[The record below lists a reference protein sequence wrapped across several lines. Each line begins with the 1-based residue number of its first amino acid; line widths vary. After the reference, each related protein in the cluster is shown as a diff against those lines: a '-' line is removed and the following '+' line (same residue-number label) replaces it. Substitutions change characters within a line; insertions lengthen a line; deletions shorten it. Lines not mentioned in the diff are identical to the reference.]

1 MNIAQAQAVTA
12 GTFHSLASAQLH
24 HFWRKENSQNLQL
37 LSSKVRLLS
46 EINLRFGKNRNTK
59 VALAD
64 LALEIE
70 WAKSRMVAPQDYEQ
84 KASANS
90 RKPPISLMEMAEIYK
105 RYETEK
111 QRRKL
116 IDFEDLLKYCAD
128 AIEQDTYFAQTQHWK
143 WRHFFVDEFQDVN
156 PAQFRLLKAWLGT
169 RKDICVVGDPNQA
182 IYSWNGADPNLIIN
196 FKDYFPT
203 AEIISLDDNYR
214 SSPQIL
220 KVANTILGSNTHHVG
235 KGLLAHNIDGPIPL
249 VRVYLSDLTEA
260 SAIASQL
267 KDCHSQS
274 IAWSHMAVLTRTN
287 AQLVL
292 LEQALQNSQIPF
304 KLNKGNSFLE
314 QREVKLAMAEL
325 RKGCLTQSFAAATKD
340 LELKILEPEEND
352 VGSGGDN
359 DRTAHYQ
366 NFMRLI
372 KEYLHLDQA
381 PSYNGFNTWLYTLLL
396 PNDSQ
401 GKGVELTTFHKA
413 KGLQWPVVFIAGL
426 EKGFV
431 PIGNS
436 NDPALLKEEQRL
448 LYVAAT
454 RAENQLY
461 FSLAQKRSFGT
472 TIIKRF
478 PSPFLDSI
486 ERACHELK
494 TGQPL
499 LRDPKKAIRF
509 QKDKLSYK
517 SSSQSLRQSWSKNQ
531 PSPNES
537 ALEALKAWRSNRAK
551 ASGVPAYVIFHD
563 STLIAIAT
571 SCPTTEAEMASLAGM
586 GPVKLSRY
594 GEEILTILSSAT
606 QPSIE
611 KLK

>member
-1 MNIAQAQAVTA
+1 MNIPQAQAVTA

-24 HFWRKENSQNLQL
+24 HFWRKENSHNLQL

-70 WAKSRMVAPQDYEQ
+70 WAKARMITPQDYEQ
-84 KASANS
+84 KASISS

-111 QRRKL
+111 QHRKL
-116 IDFEDLLKYCAD
+116 IDFEDLLKYCTD
-128 AIEQDTYFAQTQHWK
+128 AIEQNPYFAQTQHWK

-156 PAQFRLLKAWLGT
+156 PAQFRLLKAWLGQ
-169 RKDICVVGDPNQA
+169 RKDLCVVGDPNQA
-182 IYSWNGADPNLIIN
+182 IYSWNGADPNLIVN
-196 FKDYFPT
+196 FKDHFPS

-220 KVANTILGSNTHHVG
+220 KVANAILAN
-235 KGLLAHNIDGPIPL
+235 GLHQRKKELKAHNIDGPIPL
-249 VRVYLSDLTEA
+249 VKVYSSDLVEA
-260 SAIASQL
+260 SATASQL

-274 IAWSHMAVLTRTN
+274 IPWSHMAVLCRTN

-292 LEQALQNSQIPF
+292 LEQALRNSQIPF
-304 KLNKGNSFLE
+304 RLNKANSFLE
-314 QREVKLAMAEL
+314 QREVKLAMTEL
-325 RKGCLTQSFAAATKD
+325 RNCSIGQSFAAAAKD
-340 LELKILEPEEND
+340 LELKILQPTEND

-359 DRTAHYQ
+359 DRIAHYQ
-366 NFMRLI
+366 NFIRLI
-372 KEYLHLDQA
+372 KEYLHLDES

-396 PNDSQ
+396 PSDSQ
-401 GKGVELTTFHKA
+401 TTGVELTTFHKA

-436 NDPALLKEEQRL
+436 QDPDLLKEEQRL

-461 FSLAQKRSFGT
+461 FSLAKQRSFGT
-472 TIIKRF
+472 STIKRF
-478 PSPFLDSI
+478 PSPYLDAI

-494 TGQPL
+494 TGHRL
-499 LRDPKKAIRF
+499 LKDPKQAIR
-509 QKDKLSYK
+509 
-517 SSSQSLRQSWSKNQ
+517 SQKNQ
-531 PSPNES
+531 LSSKSGSKSLATGWKNNKASPNES
-537 ALEALKAWRSNRAK
+537 VLQALKIWRSNQAR

-571 SCPTTEAEMASLAGM
+571 SCPTTEEEMASLAGM

-594 GEEILTILSSAT
+594 GEEILTILSNTT
-606 QPSIE
+606 QTGA
-611 KLK
+611 KN